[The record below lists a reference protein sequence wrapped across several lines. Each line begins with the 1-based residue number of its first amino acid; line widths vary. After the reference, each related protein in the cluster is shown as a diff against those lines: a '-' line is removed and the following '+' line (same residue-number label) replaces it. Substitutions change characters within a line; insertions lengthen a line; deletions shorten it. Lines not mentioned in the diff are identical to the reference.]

1 MKKSILLLSTLF
13 LLTFNGCGGI
23 QGLMI
28 YDIDP
33 TLQSINSVKSLPT
46 QSSVGFEWEKT
57 KDYRVQ
63 GVNIYRGNAQQGKH
77 SLKRIGSVSNR
88 YGTHFVDTHVKPD
101 RSYIYT
107 FTTYSIGKES
117 RHGSIVK
124 VRTPSAIKGVN
135 FFKAYKVAT
144 GVIKLLWSPHTDK
157 SINRYVIERSVNGG
171 AWEYVAKVRGRLM
184 VEYID
189 TFTRTGNQY
198 KYRIFGKSY
207 NRVLSKASETN
218 TVSM

>member
-1 MKKSILLLSTLF
+1 MKKSILLLSTLS

-33 TLQSINSVKSLPT
+33 TLQSIDNVKSLPT

-63 GVNIYRGNAQQGKH
+63 GINIYRGNSQQGKQ

-101 RSYIYT
+101 SSYIYT

-124 VRTPSAIKGVN
+124 VRTPAPIKGVS
-135 FFKAYKVAT
+135 FFKAYKVAP
-144 GVIKLLWSPHTDK
+144 GVIKLLWSPHTNK

-171 AWEYVAKVRGRLM
+171 TWEYVAKVRGRLM

-189 TFTRTGNQY
+189 TFTRSGNHY
-198 KYRIFGKSY
+198 KYRIFSKSY